1 MKCSYKNIQCAY
13 LETGGSR
20 ESCEHYDN
28 GIRET
33 GVLPDLSDWFKWVD
47 KIPESTIRKIKLCF
61 AIILYAALIGT
72 IVYFYVVQPVK

>member
-13 LETGGSR
+13 LETGGDC

-33 GVLPDLSDWFKWVD
+33 GAMPNLQAFIDFLKRIFK
-47 KIPESTIRKIKLCF
+47 K
-61 AIILYAALIGT
+61 
-72 IVYFYVVQPVK
+72 